1 MGPGAEG
8 VIRGG
13 VSPELRERLGSRLQ
27 FADADAVSYA
37 MRLRIIA
44 GPGSDR
50 PGSGYATLVAA
61 HDP

>member
-13 VSPELRERLGSRLQ
+13 VSPALRERLGSRLQ